1 MEAKTKS
8 GFSIIQLVEIPENYL
23 RKGVLK
29 ELSGRELYVDA
40 DEELGEQIFSGDIF
54 TQIECEVE
62 EGLKI
67 SPDDLKQIQE
77 LSKELGKFELVR
89 INKI

>member
-1 MEAKTKS
+1 MESKTKS
-8 GFSIIQLVEIPENYL
+8 GFSVIQLVEIPESYL

-29 ELSGRELYVDA
+29 ELSGRGLYIDT
-40 DEELGEQIFSGDIF
+40 DEGLCEEIFSGDIF

-67 SPDDLKQIQE
+67 SSDDLKQIQE
-77 LSKELGKFELVR
+77 LSEELGEYELIR